1 MVSNPSGGAELFF
14 SSPQAHRHE
23 MATAATIST
32 VRENRFMVHQS
43 RNFFV
48 DGVPGFYPHGGA
60 GAKRDHAKALSRKEF
75 NSPVRRALASWR
87 LCVIDWS
94 KNQSKKTI
102 SEEKGRDT
110 ASTLVDAAFCRVSS
124 AVSPGKRAKC
134 EAVATMP
141 EILVL
146 PDLPGR
152 SAITSLPVCAT
163 RPLAYC

>member
-1 MVSNPSGGAELFF
+1 
-14 SSPQAHRHE
+14 
-23 MATAATIST
+23 
-32 VRENRFMVHQS
+32 MVHQS

-75 NSPVRRALASWR
+75 NSPVRRASFASWR

-110 ASTLVDAAFCRVSS
+110 AFYACRR
-124 AVSPGKRAKC
+124 G
-134 EAVATMP
+134 
-141 EILVL
+141 IL
-146 PDLPGR
+146 PR
-152 SAITSLPVCAT
+152 FECRFARETSEM
-163 RPLAYC
+163 